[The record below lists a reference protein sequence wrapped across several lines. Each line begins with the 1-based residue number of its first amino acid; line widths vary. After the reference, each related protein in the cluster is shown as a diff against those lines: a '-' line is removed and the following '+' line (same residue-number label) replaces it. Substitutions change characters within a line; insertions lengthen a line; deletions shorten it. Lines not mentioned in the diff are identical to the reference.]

1 VNYGGRVTD
10 DKDVRLIGAFLKR
23 YFNEGVLT
31 DGYKFSPLDAYQ
43 CPDEGSLEEVREY
56 IRGLPVDEDPQ
67 VFGLHSNAQITAQ
80 TEVANRYM
88 EIILSV
94 QPRISSSGGGGKRP
108 EEVVAEMAQAF
119 LERVPPLLSRKDAH
133 PETYKKT
140 PDGGIV
146 SLGVFHSQELDRF
159 NDLIVRVSSTLKT
172 LGDAIKGFVVMS
184 FNLEEMYNAFLVQK
198 LPPIWGEPVSYPC
211 LKPLNS
217 WMTDFE
223 ARVAF
228 MTKWLKE
235 GTPASFWVS
244 CFFFPQ
250 GFMTCAKQVHARTTK
265 IPIDALSFFTEPTD
279 CTDVQQAV
287 AP

>member
-1 VNYGGRVTD
+1 
-10 DKDVRLIGAFLKR
+10 
-23 YFNEGVLT
+23 
-31 DGYKFSPLDAYQ
+31 
-43 CPDEGSLEEVREY
+43 
-56 IRGLPVDEDPQ
+56 
-67 VFGLHSNAQITAQ
+67 
-80 TEVANRYM
+80 
-88 EIILSV
+88 
-94 QPRISSSGGGGKRP
+94 
-108 EEVVAEMAQAF
+108 
-119 LERVPPLLSRKDAH
+119 
-133 PETYKKT
+133 
-140 PDGGIV
+140 
-146 SLGVFHSQELDRF
+146 ELDRF

-287 AP
+287 APVDGVNVHGLFLQGAGWDVAKKKMCESEKAVLFKELPVVWMRVVIQDEFEALEKEPGRYICPLYKTTARRGTLSTTGHSTNFVGYYQLPSICEDQDHWVRRGVALLCMLDD